1 MFMHGNGVFSWYEP
15 ILQFMG
21 FEISVLCSHIPSYS
35 RFPRTF
41 RKRRAATADLS
52 RLWQDGVIP
61 YQIEANFTGVL
72 LIHTQ
77 KICVCIASKQKI
89 KACLSTLS
97 MIFNSLAQYDLYQ
110 VPHTCLYMETFFLH

>member
-1 MFMHGNGVFSWYEP
+1 MHGNGVFSWYEP